1 LHSQIFLSSQLEQS
15 NLENVII
22 CASMIALKIIVSLV
36 SLLAGLLVLYSSA
49 YAFSANNIL
58 IGIVRLAVIVLTI
71 LGIGLIWRNQWV
83 GSMASMGGVVL
94 MLGVIS
100 TISR

>member
-1 LHSQIFLSSQLEQS
+1 LHSQIFLVFKLEQS
-15 NLENVII
+15 NLENVIA

-83 GSMASMGGVVL
+83 GSMASLGGVVL